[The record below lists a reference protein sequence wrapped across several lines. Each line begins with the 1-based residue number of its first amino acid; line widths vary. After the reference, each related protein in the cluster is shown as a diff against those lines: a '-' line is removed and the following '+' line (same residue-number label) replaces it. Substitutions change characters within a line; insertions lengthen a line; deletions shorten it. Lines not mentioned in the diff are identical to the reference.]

1 MVTRK
6 TRKTKQPK
14 IQSFK
19 VTGENIMGKIKELI
33 KEGNV
38 RRIVIKNKNGK
49 SIAEF
54 PLTLGV
60 VGTIIAPVLAAIG
73 AVVALVK
80 ECTITVEKG

>member
-1 MVTRK
+1 MAK
-6 TRKTKQPK
+6 KSK
-14 IQSFK
+14 SFK
-19 VTGENIMGKIKELI
+19 VTGENIMQKIKDI
-33 KEGNV
+33 IDEGNV
-38 RRIVIKNKNGK
+38 RRIIIKNKEGR

-80 ECTITVEKG
+80 ECTITVERE